1 LEIYVGGVGIE
12 CVEEDLRKLFSQYG
26 EVTRVAIITDRDT
39 RYNRGFAFC
48 TMPDDAQADTAM
60 RAINGMKFQGQALR
74 VNKSLST
81 RAHTS
86 YKTT

>member
-1 LEIYVGGVGIE
+1 MEIYVGGIGVE
-12 CVEEDLRKLFSQYG
+12 CVEEDLRKLFGTYG
-26 EVTRVAIITDRDT
+26 EVTRVAVIIDRDT
-39 RYNRGFAFC
+39 GHNRGFAFI
-48 TMPDDAQADTAM
+48 TMPDDAAADTAM
-60 RAINGMKFQGQALR
+60 RAINGMKFQGQPLR

>member
-1 LEIYVGGVGIE
+1 MYVGGIGIE

-39 RYNRGFAFC
+39 GHNRGFAFC
-48 TMPDDAQADTAM
+48 TMPDDVEADAAM
-60 RAINGMKFQGQALR
+60 RAISGMKFQGQILR

-81 RAHTS
+81 RGHTS